1 VFIYKFQIQHSR
13 IIYQILKFHE
23 RAYHGSKFSA
33 KRSVA

>member
-1 VFIYKFQIQHSR
+1 MTKKLK
-13 IIYQILKFHE
+13 QIL